1 MVDTLYS
8 ANEKTLSSPLKTQF
22 HLHSHSD
29 YELYLFLEGDAKYV
43 VEEKHYDLSPGDVI
57 IIRKHEMH
65 RVFHASNKKYRRTV
79 IMISPDFFAARN
91 CQEYESVFLK
101 EHADI
106 GNRINSEIVKKSG
119 LLDALMRFKQYSEE
133 FSNLASPIAESMMME
148 ILYLLN
154 RISSFESADTTNKIV
169 KNVIDYIN
177 QHFTSEI
184 TLDALS
190 EKFFVSKYYLCHI
203 FKEATGLTV
212 QQYIRQKR
220 LTLADTLKSEGKTLT
235 EAALLSGFGDYSSF
249 YRAYMKKNHK
259 SPKEQI

>member
-8 ANEKTLSSPLKTQF
+8 ANETTSSSPLKTQF

-43 VEEKHYDLSPGDVI
+43 VEEKVYDLSLGDVI

-65 RVFHASNKKYRRTV
+65 RVFHASNKKYRRIV
-79 IMISPDFFAARN
+79 IMVSPDFFTAHN
-91 CQEYESVFLK
+91 CPEYESVFLK
-101 EHADI
+101 EHADT
-106 GNRINSEIVKKSG
+106 GNRINAEIVRSSG
-119 LLDALMRFKQYSEE
+119 LLDAMMRFKQYSED
-133 FSNLASPIAESMMME
+133 FKKLNSPIAESMMME

-177 QHFTSEI
+177 GHFTSEI
-184 TLDALS
+184 TLETLC
-190 EKFFVSKYYLCHI
+190 EKFYVSKFHLCHI
-203 FKEATGLTV
+203 FKASTGLTI

-220 LTLADTLKSEGKTLT
+220 LTLVDELRGEGKTLT
-235 EAALLSGFGDYSSF
+235 EAALSSGFGDYSSF
-249 YRAYMKKNHK
+249 YRAYVKRHQKNPTK
-259 SPKEQI
+259 NM

>member
-1 MVDTLYS
+1 MEHSLYS

-22 HLHSHSD
+22 HLHSHND

-43 VEEKHYDLSPGDVI
+43 VEEKVYDLSPGDVI

-65 RVFHASNKKYRRTV
+65 RVFHMGNQKYRRTV
-79 IMISPDFFAARN
+79 IMVSPDFFTANN
-91 CQEYESVFLK
+91 CPEYESVFLK
-101 EHADI
+101 EHADT
-106 GNRINSEIVKKSG
+106 GNRINAEIVRSSG
-119 LLDALMRFKQYSEE
+119 LRDAMMRFKQYSNG
-133 FSNLASPIAESMMME
+133 FSDLSSPIAESMMME

-177 QHFTSEI
+177 QYFTSEI

-203 FKEATGLTV
+203 FKASTGLTV

-249 YRAYMKKNHK
+249 YRAYLKKNHK
-259 SPKEQI
+259 SPKE